1 MDEKNCFN
9 LLTSLMQYIY
19 IYLIFVYV
27 CKRIFIY
34 IYISLLFSV
43 EQLLNTI
50 GSPMCIL
57 SVSPLCLERVCHDET
72 INM

>member
-1 MDEKNCFN
+1 MDNSS
-9 LLTSLMQYIY
+9 LLF

-34 IYISLLFSV
+34 IYIYISVLFSV

>member
-1 MDEKNCFN
+1 M
-9 LLTSLMQYIY
+9 
-19 IYLIFVYV
+19 YV
-27 CKRIFIY
+27 REYSY